1 MIANETGGVSVESKK
16 LIINFAPT
24 GMVPMKSDNAHVPL
38 TPAEIADDCRQCCA
52 LGASILHLHARDT
65 DGKPTW
71 KPEVYREI
79 ILRVREVCP
88 DAVICVSTSG
98 RSFNQFEYRS
108 AVLDLEGDA
117 KPEMASL
124 TLGSLNFPKQ
134 ASVNDPEMIRALAT
148 KMIERGI
155 VPEMEVFDMGMLDF
169 GKFLIDRQIITGPL
183 YTNLLLGNLGTLTAT
198 PMNLALLVANAPPE
212 MIWAAT
218 GIGRFQYQM
227 HALAIASGGHVRVGL
242 EDNLCLDT
250 AKRTPARNADLIE
263 RVLRLAEACG
273 RPIATPEETRRII
286 GLKPRAST
294 PQPAPE
300 SVAALASALQ
310 VGAR

>member
-1 MIANETGGVSVESKK
+1 MEDKK

-24 GMVPMKSDNAHVPL
+24 GMVPMKSDNAHIPL
-38 TPAEIADDCRQCCA
+38 TPAEIAEDCQQCCA

-71 KPEVYREI
+71 KPDVYREV
-79 ILRVREVCP
+79 ILRVRELCP
-88 DAVICVSTSG
+88 EAIICVSTSG
-98 RSFNQFEYRS
+98 RNFNQFEYRS
-108 AVLDLEGDA
+108 AVLELEGDA

-134 ASVNDPEMIRALAT
+134 ASVNDPEMIKALAT

-169 GKFLIDRQIITGPL
+169 GSFLIDRQILTGPL
-183 YTNLLLGNLGTLTAT
+183 YVNLLLGNLGTLSAT
-198 PMNLALLVANAPPE
+198 PMNLAMLVANMPAN
-212 MIWAAT
+212 MTWAAT

-242 EDNLCLDT
+242 EDNLCLDA
-250 AKRTPARNADLIE
+250 AKRTPARNADLVE
-263 RVLRLAEACG
+263 RVARLAEACG
-273 RPIATPEETRRII
+273 RQIATPDEARSMI
-286 GLKPRAST
+286 GLKTRAS
-294 PQPAPE
+294 
-300 SVAALASALQ
+300 
-310 VGAR
+310 GARSATGPIAVLA